1 MTRLQ
6 KTNVMLLAGG
16 QSLFTIT
23 TITTMALSSVIGQQ
37 LAPSP
42 GLATLPAAMMMLST
56 LLTTL
61 LASLLMKR
69 IGRRRG
75 FIIGTLNGAMGGLVC
90 FASVAWGSFALL
102 CLGNFFIGLYQSFAM
117 YYRFA
122 ATDATAPEFRSR
134 AVSYVMIGGLV
145 AAVLGPLNAR
155 ITLDWVPSVPY
166 GGPFLVILVLAVVAG
181 VLINRITLPEP
192 GSRKTSA
199 SAADAA
205 PLQSTGHINSNAD
218 TKAGTDAK
226 TVASTPAGT
235 GTTAIDPALA
245 ARPLATISKH
255 PGFFPA
261 MLCSGVCFAFMAM
274 YMTVTPLAM
283 QAQGFDMTDT
293 TIVIQTQV
301 LSMFGPAFVTGG
313 LIARHGLNRIML
325 TGAVLM
331 LLASLT
337 GAFADTVPVYMLS
350 RLCLGIGW
358 NFLFVGSA
366 VLLSTTHRAAE
377 RGKVQGLND
386 QFMFFLVTIACVGA
400 APALHSLG
408 WQNLN
413 LLAGLPVLVAL
424 VALVIMV
431 RQTRRRPGS

>member
-1 MTRLQ
+1 MTMTRLQ
-6 KTNVMLLAGG
+6 RTNVMLLAGG

-145 AAVLGPLNAR
+145 AAVIGPLNAR
-155 ITLDWVPSVPY
+155 ITLDWVPAVPY
-166 GGPFLVILVLAVVAG
+166 GGPFLVILVLALVAG
-181 VLINRITLPEP
+181 VLVNRITLPEP
-192 GSRKTSA
+192 GTR
-199 SAADAA
+199 
-205 PLQSTGHINSNAD
+205 Q
-218 TKAGTDAK
+218 
-226 TVASTPAGT
+226 TVASSA
-235 GTTAIDPALA
+235 DA

-325 TGAVLM
+325 TGAGLM
-331 LLASLT
+331 LLAALT

-366 VLLSTTHRAAE
+366 VLLSSTHRASE

-386 QFMFFLVTIACVGA
+386 QFMFLLVTIACLGA

-413 LLAGLPVLVAL
+413 LLAGLPVLAAIAAL
-424 VALVIMV
+424 AIMV
-431 RQTRRRPGS
+431 RQTRHRPGS

>member
-1 MTRLQ
+1 MTMTRTQ
-6 KTNVMLLAGG
+6 KLNVLLLAGG

-145 AAVLGPLNAR
+145 AAVIGPLNAR
-155 ITLDWVPSVPY
+155 ITLDWIPSVPY

-192 GSRKTSA
+192 GARKTSA
-199 SAADAA
+199 SAADVRSA
-205 PLQSTGHINSNAD
+205 
-218 TKAGTDAK
+218 
-226 TVASTPAGT
+226 
-235 GTTAIDPALA
+235 AIDPALA

-283 QAQGFDMTDT
+283 KAQGFDMTDT

-325 TGAVLM
+325 TGAGLM

-337 GAFADTVPVYMLS
+337 GAFANTVPVYMLS

-413 LLAGLPVLVAL
+413 LLAGLPVLAAIAAL
-424 VALVIMV
+424 AIMV
-431 RQTRRRPGS
+431 RQTRHRPGS

>member
-1 MTRLQ
+1 MTMTRLQ

-134 AVSYVMIGGLV
+134 AVSYVMIGGLI
-145 AAVLGPLNAR
+145 AAVIGPLNAR
-155 ITLDWVPSVPY
+155 VTLDWVPSVPY
-166 GGPFLVILVLAVVAG
+166 GGPFLVILVLAVIAG
-181 VLINRITLPEP
+181 VLVNRITLPEP
-192 GSRKTSA
+192 GSRQAADSA
-199 SAADAA
+199 SRQCTDHTT
-205 PLQSTGHINSNAD
+205 SSNA
-218 TKAGTDAK
+218 DAK
-226 TVASTPAGT
+226 TVASTPAAAGT
-235 GTTAIDPALA
+235 GTAAIDPAQT

-325 TGAVLM
+325 TGAGLM

-337 GAFADTVPVYMLS
+337 GAFADTVPAYMLS

-366 VLLSTTHRAAE
+366 VLLSSTHRASE

-386 QFMFFLVTIACVGA
+386 QFMFLLVTIACLGA

-413 LLAGLPVLVAL
+413 LLAGLPVLAAIAAL
-424 VALVIMV
+424 AIMV
-431 RQTRRRPGS
+431 RQTRHRPGS

>member
-1 MTRLQ
+1 MTMTRLQ
-6 KTNVMLLAGG
+6 KLNVLLLAGG

-23 TITTMALSSVIGQQ
+23 TITIMSLSSVIGQQ

-75 FIIGTLNGAMGGLVC
+75 FIIGTLNGALGGLVC

-145 AAVLGPLNAR
+145 AAVIGPLNAR
-155 ITLDWVPSVPY
+155 VTLDWVPSVPY
-166 GGPFLVILVLAVVAG
+166 GGPFLVILVLAVIAG
-181 VLINRITLPEP
+181 VLLNRITLHEP
-192 GSRKTSA
+192 GVR
-199 SAADAA
+199 
-205 PLQSTGHINSNAD
+205 Q
-218 TKAGTDAK
+218 
-226 TVASTPAGT
+226 TPASVHGT
-235 GTTAIDPALA
+235 KHAESKA
-245 ARPLATISKH
+245 ARPLGTIAKH

-261 MLCSGVCFAFMAM
+261 LLCSGICFAFMAF

-283 QAQGFDMTDT
+283 KAQGFDMTDT

-313 LIARHGLNRIML
+313 LIARHGLSRIML
-325 TGAVLM
+325 TGSGLM

-337 GAFADTVPVYMLS
+337 GAFADSVPDYMLS

-358 NFLFVGSA
+358 NFLYVGSA
-366 VLLSTTHRAAE
+366 VLLSTTHHAAE

-386 QFMFFLVTIACVGA
+386 QFMFLLVTIACLGA
-400 APALHSLG
+400 APALNSLG

-413 LLAGLPVLVAL
+413 VLAGVPVLVAL
-424 VALVIMV
+424 ASLLIML
-431 RQTRRRPGS
+431 RKNHPRPGS